1 MFTNQLCYLRHS
13 QGLSQSQLA
22 DKLGVKKQS
31 VSNWENGNIMPSVEM
46 VEKIADYFE
55 VSVDY
60 LLGRSLPDG
69 CGVSIIDVTGLTA
82 DEIEHIKFLVD
93 DLRNR
98 K

>member
-1 MFTNQLCYLRHS
+1 MFANRLSYLRRG
-13 QGLSQSQLA
+13 QGISQSQLA

-31 VSNWENGNIMPSVEM
+31 VSNWENGNIMPSVDM
-46 VEKIADYFE
+46 VIKTADYFS

-60 LLGRSLPDG
+60 LLGRDKPEEG
-69 CGVSIIDVTGLTA
+69 GISIIDATGLTA
-82 DEIEHIKFLVD
+82 EEISHIQFLVD

>member
-1 MFTNQLCYLRHS
+1 MFANRLSYLRRG
-13 QGLSQSQLA
+13 QGISQSQLA

-31 VSNWENGNIMPSVEM
+31 VSNWENGNIMPSVDM
-46 VEKIADYFE
+46 VVKAADYFS

-60 LLGRSLPDG
+60 ILGRDKPEESG
-69 CGVSIIDVTGLTA
+69 ISIIEATGLTA
-82 DEIEHIKFLVD
+82 EEIAHIQFLVD